1 VRISSPKKK
10 TNAGHTAM
18 IEYILVLMF
27 AGSGYGLVNATRR
40 LSDSD
45 RYSDMG
51 TALFAVAFA
60 VSLAVTLAGAISRLP

>member
-1 VRISSPKKK
+1 
-10 TNAGHTAM
+10 M

-40 LSDSD
+40 LSDPD

-60 VSLAVTLAGAISRLP
+60 VSLGVTLAGAISILL